1 MVVVVI
7 IAVDKDNYGLITY
20 GQYTD
25 GTTDDFC
32 WLRNDIAFY
41 VGVVAYFLVIFTLC
55 LVVFTVVL
63 AQLARIKRQNP
74 HNQSPQRG
82 LATDL
87 RSVAG
92 LILLLGLT
100 WGFALFAWGPLH
112 LPFLYLFSIF
122 NSLQGFF
129 IFIFHC
135 AVKDN
140 VRRQWRTYLCC
151 GRLRLAEN
159 SEWSRTATQ
168 NPKKQSV
175 AVATGIVLSPAS
187 RSSSLI
193 SEMTNSS
200 GSDSGISDSFN
211 GDVVLNEIHRRNMA
225 PRDVA

>member
-1 MVVVVI
+1 MLTIKPCHHIKIVSI
-7 IAVDKDNYGLITY
+7 HSLAPSS
-20 GQYTD
+20 
-25 GTTDDFC
+25 C

-122 NSLQGFF
+122 NSLQGG
-129 IFIFHC
+129 
-135 AVKDN
+135 
-140 VRRQWRTYLCC
+140 T
-151 GRLRLAEN
+151 LACL
-159 SEWSRTATQ
+159 A
-168 NPKKQSV
+168 
-175 AVATGIVLSPAS
+175 
-187 RSSSLI
+187 
-193 SEMTNSS
+193 
-200 GSDSGISDSFN
+200 
-211 GDVVLNEIHRRNMA
+211 
-225 PRDVA
+225 